1 MYLTDS
7 DYWINKLGLKKHP
20 EGGYFCEIYR
30 SSTSISPQD
39 LNWNCEEKRASATSI
54 YFLLTAGDVSK
65 LHRLK
70 ADELWY
76 YHAGSPLTVT
86 LISPQGD
93 LSRYILGLDLDQN
106 EQPQLII
113 PAGSI
118 FGASVNDSD
127 SYSLVS
133 CMVTPGFDFRDFE
146 LLSKNQLIKDYSQ
159 YQEIINELT

>member
-7 DYWINKLGLKKHP
+7 NYWINKLGLTKHP
-20 EGGYFCEIYR
+20 EGGYYREIYR

-39 LNWNCEEKRASATSI
+39 LNWNCEGKRASATSI
-54 YFLLTAGDVSK
+54 YFLLAAGDISK

-86 LISPQGD
+86 LISPQGHF
-93 LSRYILGLDLDQN
+93 SRHILGLDLDQK

-118 FGASVNDSD
+118 FGASVNDSG

-146 LLSKNQLIKDYSQ
+146 LLSKEQLIKEYPQ
-159 YQEIINELT
+159 YQEVIEELT